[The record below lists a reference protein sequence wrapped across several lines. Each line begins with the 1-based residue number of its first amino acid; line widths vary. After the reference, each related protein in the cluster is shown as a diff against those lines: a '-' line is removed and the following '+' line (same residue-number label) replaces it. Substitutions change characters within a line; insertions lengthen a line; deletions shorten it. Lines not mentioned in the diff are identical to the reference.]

1 MPAVAAEWVCDWRA
15 RLGAVLLLLG
25 AGQIA
30 LAGAPPAPAD
40 VRIVHA
46 DGRYQLRVN
55 DQPFRIQGAGVE
67 SGSLQQLA
75 AHGGNALR
83 TWRTDN
89 GIESATALLDRAQAH
104 GLMVA
109 MGIEIGRERRG
120 FDYDDPSAV
129 ARQFAR
135 VRAEVLRYKDHPAL
149 LMWVVGNELN
159 LKSRN
164 PKVWNAV
171 DKIARW
177 IHEVDPHHPVM
188 TTVAGFEAELGELLR
203 VRAPA
208 LDLIG
213 IQLYGDIENLPEK
226 LRAAA
231 WTGPYIVTEWGP
243 TGHWEVPTTA
253 WGAPIEDDST
263 RKAQL
268 LVDRYQRF
276 IAADQ
281 RQCLGSFVFLWG
293 QKQER
298 TPTWYGLFL
307 ESGEAT
313 AGVDAMHY
321 LWTGA
326 WPGNRSP
333 SITPI
338 RIDGR
343 GADSSV
349 QLVPGQSH
357 LAKVDAADPDG
368 DTLRYQWSILHES
381 AAITIGGDHES
392 VPDVVSTSM
401 TELADGSI
409 RFEAPTKAGAYRL
422 LVSVHDG
429 HGHAA
434 YANFPFAVEPGHTAA
449 K

>member
-1 MPAVAAEWVCDWRA
+1 MRDSIRGWQRLGVAA
-15 RLGAVLLLLG
+15 LLLLG
-25 AGQIA
+25 ATQMA
-30 LAGAPPAPAD
+30 LAGAQAAPAD
-40 VRIVHA
+40 VRVVYV

-55 DQPFRIQGAGVE
+55 DQPFRVQGAGVE
-67 SGSLQQLA
+67 AGSLEQLA

-83 TWRTDN
+83 TWRTEN
-89 GIESATALLDRAQAH
+89 GVESGAALLDRAQAH

-188 TTVAGFEAELGELLR
+188 TTVAGFDTELGDLLR
-203 VRAPA
+203 ARAPA

-307 ESGEAT
+307 RSGEAT
-313 AGVDAMHY
+313 AGVDAMHF

-326 WPGNRSP
+326 WPGNQSP
-333 SITPI
+333 TITPI

-349 QLVPGQSH
+349 QLVPGQSQV
-357 LAKVDAADPDG
+357 AMVAAADPDG
-368 DTLRYQWSILHES
+368 DALRYQWSILHES
-381 AAITIGGDHES
+381 AAITIGGDDEE
-392 VPDVVSTSM
+392 VPDAVSASII
-401 TELADGSI
+401 ELADGSI
-409 RFEAPTKAGAYRL
+409 RFEAPTKSGAYRL

-434 YANFPFAVEPGHTAA
+434 YANFPFAVASSHTAA
-449 K
+449 R

>member
-1 MPAVAAEWVCDWRA
+1 MPAVAAERIRRWLQRMSVA
-15 RLGAVLLLLG
+15 ALLLG
-25 AGQIA
+25 AAQMA
-30 LAGAPPAPAD
+30 LASPPPAPAD
-40 VRIVHA
+40 VRIVYA

-55 DQPFRIQGAGVE
+55 DQPFRVQGAGVE
-67 SGSLQQLA
+67 AGSLEQLA
-75 AHGGNALR
+75 ARGGNALR
-83 TWRTDN
+83 TWRTEN
-89 GIESATALLDRAQAH
+89 GVESGAALLDRAQAH

-164 PKVWNAV
+164 PKVWNAI

-203 VRAPA
+203 ARAPA

-226 LRAAA
+226 LKAAA

-243 TGHWEVPTTA
+243 TGHWEVPSTA

-263 RKAQL
+263 RKARL
-268 LVDRYQRF
+268 LLDRYQRF

-307 ESGEAT
+307 DSGEAT

-326 WPGNRSP
+326 WPGNQSP

-343 GADSSV
+343 DANASV
-349 QLVPGQSH
+349 RLVSGQSH
-357 LAKVDAADPDG
+357 VAKVDAADPDG
-368 DTLRYQWSILHES
+368 DTLRYQWSVMHES
-381 AAITIGGDHES
+381 AAITIGGDDEE
-392 VPDVVSTSM
+392 VPDAVSTSI

-429 HGHAA
+429 RGHAA

-449 K
+449 R

>member
-1 MPAVAAEWVCDWRA
+1 MPAVAAEWIRHGLA
-15 RLGAVLLLLG
+15 RMGLAALLLG
-25 AGQIA
+25 AAQIA
-30 LAGAPPAPAD
+30 LAGSPPVPAD
-40 VRIVHA
+40 VRIVHEG
-46 DGRYQLRVN
+46 DRYRLLVN
-55 DQPFRIQGAGVE
+55 DQPFRVQGAGVE
-67 SGSLQQLA
+67 SGSLEQLA

-89 GIESATALLDRAQAH
+89 GVESAAALLDRAQAN

-164 PKVWNAV
+164 PKVWNALNN
-171 DKIARW
+171 IARW

-188 TTVAGFEAELGELLR
+188 TTVAGFDAELGALLKA
-203 VRAPA
+203 RAPA

-213 IQLYGDIENLPEK
+213 IQLYGDLEHLPEMLK
-226 LRAAA
+226 AAA

-243 TGHWEVPTTA
+243 TGHWEVPATA

-268 LVDRYQRF
+268 LVDRYQRV

-293 QKQER
+293 HKQER

-326 WPGNRSP
+326 WPENRSP

-343 GADSSV
+343 AAESSV
-349 QLVPGQSH
+349 VLQPGRKH
-357 LAKVDAADPDG
+357 EATVEAADADG
-368 DTLRYQWSILHES
+368 DALRYHWTVMHES
-381 AAITIGGDHES
+381 AVITIGGDHES
-392 VPDVVSTSM
+392 VPDVVSTSIS
-401 TELADGSI
+401 ELADGSI
-409 RFEAPTKAGAYRL
+409 RFEAPTRAGAYRL

-429 HGHAA
+429 EGHAA
-434 YANFPFAVEPGHTAA
+434 HANIPFAVEPDRSSAQ
-449 K
+449 